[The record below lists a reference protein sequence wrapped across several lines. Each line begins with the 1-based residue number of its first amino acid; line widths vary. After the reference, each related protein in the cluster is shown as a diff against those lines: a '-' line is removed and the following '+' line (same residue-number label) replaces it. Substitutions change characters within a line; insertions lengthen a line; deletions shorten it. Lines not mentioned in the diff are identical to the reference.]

1 MCYFEQNISKQI
13 CFTTGVFVSCT
24 AVIIYIHPA
33 LSLQSARDIIAFKI
47 VLDEKGI
54 NTDDVFDD
62 VLVQAKTDLEE
73 AKRDKE
79 DLVAQLEEVFVGGF
93 KYFKRAYKGSI

>member
-1 MCYFEQNISKQI
+1 MLHNWCL
-13 CFTTGVFVSCT
+13 CVSCT

-33 LSLQSARDIIAFKI
+33 FSLQSARDIIAFKI

-79 DLVAQLEEVFVGGF
+79 DLVAQLEEVFVGVLNISRGHTC
-93 KYFKRAYKGSI
+93 KGSI